1 MNRKNVYDNVHI
13 LLKSFINGLI
23 PSYNMSKSNI
33 KKLSK
38 CSSDQVI
45 NLINEYDV
53 DRLLNISSC
62 YSSSS
67 DNKTVRITCSI
78 IWQIE
83 SDKTDDGIQQMIVDF
98 VIQITIVSDDEMNV
112 KIYEKLPTIHEIGLY
127 EVNDRAIG
135 IKDPRDLL
143 TFV

>member
-1 MNRKNVYDNVHI
+1 MNRKNVYDNVHV
-13 LLKSFINGLI
+13 LLKSFINELI
-23 PSYNMSKSNI
+23 PPYNMSKSNI

-38 CSSDQVI
+38 CSSDKVI
-45 NLINEYDV
+45 ELINEYEV

-98 VIQITIVSDDEMNV
+98 VIQIMIVSDDEMNV

>member
-1 MNRKNVYDNVHI
+1 MNRKNVYDNVHV

-23 PSYNMSKSNI
+23 PPYNMSKLNI

-38 CSSDQVI
+38 CSSDKVI
-45 NLINEYDV
+45 ELINEYEV

-112 KIYEKLPTIHEIGLY
+112 KIYEKICLHH
-127 EVNDRAIG
+127 
-135 IKDPRDLL
+135 
-143 TFV
+143 

>member
-1 MNRKNVYDNVHI
+1 MNRKNVYDNVHV

-23 PSYNMSKSNI
+23 PPYNMSKSTI

-45 NLINEYDV
+45 ERINEYEV
-53 DRLLNISSC
+53 NRLLNISSC

-67 DNKTVRITCSI
+67 DNKTVHIICSI

-98 VIQITIVSDDEMNV
+98 VIQIIIVSDDEMNV

>member
-1 MNRKNVYDNVHI
+1 MNRKNVYDNVHV

-23 PSYNMSKSNI
+23 PPYNMSKLNI

-38 CSSDQVI
+38 CSSDKVI
-45 NLINEYDV
+45 ELINEYEV

-127 EVNDRAIG
+127 DVNDRAIG